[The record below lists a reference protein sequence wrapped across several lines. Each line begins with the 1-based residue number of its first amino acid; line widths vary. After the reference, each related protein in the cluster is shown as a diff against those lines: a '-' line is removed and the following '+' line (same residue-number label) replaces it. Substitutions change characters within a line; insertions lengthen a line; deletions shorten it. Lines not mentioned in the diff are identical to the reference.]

1 MHDGKHLK
9 TRGRRTLL
17 CAKLQKEIC
26 GYLSDCC
33 TIRTACEATGISES
47 SFYLWVE
54 KGEEGR
60 SPYKEF
66 SEAITRARGRA
77 KARIVHSLLDEKD
90 WRARLELLA
99 RVFPDEYGRREP
111 VPPPPAPPP
120 PPPDL
125 SRSIRVTCG
134 GVDVGEYM
142 RLKGELRVIESELKA
157 IGALPDFPVV
167 DASSTAPGEPGSS
180 ADHTIQ
186 NKSGGERPI
195 VGDGERVV
203 GWTDEAGGEADLP

>member
-1 MHDGKHLK
+1 MKR
-9 TRGRRTLL
+9 RGRRTKLDV
-17 CAKLQKEIC
+17 KLQREIC

-33 TIRTACEATGISES
+33 TIRTACEATGMSES

-90 WRARLELLA
+90 WRARLEVLA

-111 VPPPPAPPP
+111 SPPPPAPPP

-125 SRSIRVTCG
+125 SKSIRLTCYG
-134 GVDVGEYM
+134 APDVDLMQFMEMKAKLEAAGV
-142 RLKGELRVIESELKA
+142 KT
-157 IGALPDFPVV
+157 DFPIQETCEPAHVQNDNDDLEPGKDV
-167 DASSTAPGEPGSS
+167 NGSPDVASSEPC
-180 ADHTIQ
+180 
-186 NKSGGERPI
+186 
-195 VGDGERVV
+195 
-203 GWTDEAGGEADLP
+203 W